1 MYSNF
6 KEQAIE
12 YVKQAVQED
21 NAGNYSKAFPLYMNA
36 LEYFKTHLKYEKN
49 PKIREAITQKFTEY
63 LRRAEE
69 IRTVLD
75 EGGPGP
81 NSNGDAAVATRPK
94 TKPKDGEDGDD
105 PEKDKLRSGL
115 NSAIVREKPNVKW
128 NDVAGLESAKQA
140 LQEAVIL
147 PVKFPQFFTGKR
159 RPWRAFLL
167 YGPPGT
173 GKSYLAKAVATEAD
187 STFFSISSSDLV
199 SKWMGESEKLVS
211 NLFQMA
217 RESAPSIIFV
227 DEIDS
232 LCGQRGEGNESE
244 ASRRIKT
251 ELLVQ
256 MQGVGTNDQKVL
268 VLAATN
274 TPYALDQAIRRRFD
288 KRIYIPLPDLKAR
301 QHIFKVH
308 LGDTPHNLTE
318 SDFESLARRTEGF
331 SGSDISVCVKDVLF
345 EPVRKTQDAMFFIH
359 ASNDMWIPCGPKH
372 PGAVQISMQDLAAQ
386 GLAEKILPPPI
397 MKTDFD
403 KVLARQKPTVS
414 KTDLDVHERFTKEF
428 GEEVG
433 RVSGISRSHRVLRVN
448 FFVYTSW
455 GDLVLSNCIYEYI
468 RYSLML
474 LTLMPGCGEYQP
486 SPSLN
491 AETPPYGIFLCSQP
505 FQVHTPDPAKI
516 KREDFLVCMAE
527 ALIDD
532 PRKKAVAARL
542 GGGVAMILIDPIV
555 KEICFQFVV
564 PSTLIGQ
571 EEAQQLQAFMQ
582 AQKNPTARIAPT
594 VTILNSKPAPKVTVF
609 SSQGPNIKTP
619 DTIKPGITAPGLNIL
634 AAWSPVSTDH
644 TARRSVNYSIIS
656 GTSMSCPH
664 VPAVA
669 AILKSYRPSWSLAA
683 IKSAIMTTAIVMANT
698 RKRIG
703 RDPNDTKATPFDYGS
718 GHINPLAAFESRT
731 SL

>member
-69 IRTVLD
+69 IRAVLD

-81 NSNGDAAVATRPK
+81 ASNGDAAVATRPK
-94 TKPKDGEDGDD
+94 SKPKSGGGEGGDGED
-105 PEKDKLRSGL
+105 PEQAKLRAGL
-115 NSAIVREKPNVKW
+115 NSAIIREKPNVKW

-187 STFFSISSSDLV
+187 STFFSFSSVMQLPPSFYLEKGIGGSSKDGLLCMHHWILMADRWQYSHIVVCSNRFPTFSASVSSSDLV

-211 NLFQMA
+211 NLFEMA
-217 RESAPSIIFV
+217 RDSAPSIIFI

-256 MQGVGTNDQKVL
+256 MQGVGHNDQKVL

-288 KRIYIPLPDLKAR
+288 KRIYIPLPDVKAR
-301 QHIFKVH
+301 QHMFKVH

-318 SDFESLARRTEGF
+318 SDFENLARRTEGF

-345 EPVRKTQDAMFFIH
+345 EPVRKTQDAMFFFKTP
-359 ASNDMWIPCGPKH
+359 NNMWMPCGPKQ
-372 PGAVQISMQDLAAQ
+372 PGAVQITMQELAAKGLAAQ
-386 GLAEKILPPPI
+386 ILPPPI
-397 MKTDFD
+397 SRSDFD
-403 KVLARQKPTVS
+403 KVLARQRPTVS
-414 KTDLDVHERFTKEF
+414 KADLEVHERFTKEF
-428 GEEVG
+428 GEEG
-433 RVSGISRSHRVLRVN
+433 
-448 FFVYTSW
+448 
-455 GDLVLSNCIYEYI
+455 
-468 RYSLML
+468 
-474 LTLMPGCGEYQP
+474 
-486 SPSLN
+486 
-491 AETPPYGIFLCSQP
+491 
-505 FQVHTPDPAKI
+505 
-516 KREDFLVCMAE
+516 
-527 ALIDD
+527 
-532 PRKKAVAARL
+532 
-542 GGGVAMILIDPIV
+542 
-555 KEICFQFVV
+555 
-564 PSTLIGQ
+564 
-571 EEAQQLQAFMQ
+571 
-582 AQKNPTARIAPT
+582 
-594 VTILNSKPAPKVTVF
+594 
-609 SSQGPNIKTP
+609 
-619 DTIKPGITAPGLNIL
+619 
-634 AAWSPVSTDH
+634 
-644 TARRSVNYSIIS
+644 
-656 GTSMSCPH
+656 
-664 VPAVA
+664 
-669 AILKSYRPSWSLAA
+669 
-683 IKSAIMTTAIVMANT
+683 
-698 RKRIG
+698 
-703 RDPNDTKATPFDYGS
+703 
-718 GHINPLAAFESRT
+718 
-731 SL
+731 